1 MEIPSYPVAR
11 PLTLE
16 DKDTL
21 DRLFRQIEPRISEF
35 TFANIY
41 LFRKA
46 HDYRLSKIDYTI
58 VILGRGYGGQGYFLL
73 PPAGEFD
80 LKLQV
85 LLDDGLTMYG
95 AEKSLVERYLQREDL
110 EIKTDRDNFDYLYS
124 REELAELQGNR
135 FHKKKNRVNYF
146 SSRHDCRIEIFDE
159 RHLEGCLELLEIWER
174 VHREMDG
181 GGSGAFEVEA
191 NGEALRM
198 AQDLGIKGV
207 VALVEGKVKAFALGE
222 RLNSDTSL
230 CHFEKAD
237 PFLEGL
243 YQLIDREFNRLL
255 FTDCKYVNREQ
266 DLGLVNL
273 RRSKL
278 SYHPVELV
286 EKYLIRKK

>member
-16 DKDTL
+16 DKNTL

-46 HDYRLSKIDYTI
+46 HDYRLSKIDDTI
-58 VILGRGYGGQGYFLL
+58 VILGRGYGGEIYFLL
-73 PPAGEFD
+73 PLAGKVD
-80 LKLQV
+80 MQLQM

-95 AEKSLVERYLQREDL
+95 VEKNLAESYLQRDDM
-110 EIKTDRDNFDYLYS
+110 EISADRDNFDYLYL
-124 REELAELQGNR
+124 RGDLAELQGNR

-146 SSRHDCRIEIFDE
+146 SSRHDCRIELFDGS
-159 RHLEGCLELLEIWER
+159 HIEGCLELLDTWKR
-174 VHREMDG
+174 VHREM
-181 GGSGAFEVEA
+181 GSGDSAAFEVEA

-198 AQDLGIKGV
+198 ARDLGLKGV

-222 RLNSDTSL
+222 RLNSETSL

-237 PFLEGL
+237 PFLDGL
-243 YQLIDREFNRLL
+243 YQLIDKEFNRLL

-266 DLGLVNL
+266 DLGLTNL